1 MVTMS
6 DSTSTV
12 YSVSSDSDLSTDE
25 DTEENGVSR
34 EYKSVNISVKEG
46 ALEKE
51 EVDVIVNSTS
61 DKLKLRHG
69 RGSRALLEA
78 AGNGLQTE
86 CDQKYPT
93 GITKGDVAVTGPGN
107 LRCKSACHGCLKKYG
122 SNDAEKIHMEFI
134 SKCLKELD
142 NQKLSSIAFPGLT
155 TGFHKFPKNVAS
167 KNACRAI
174 SQYIDAN
181 PNTSLK
187 EVRFV
192 IHPEDKETFKAFCDA
207 VQTWDLSPITEIERK
222 VHCRFLIN
230 QITVLIKVDKIEEE
244 EIDMIVN
251 SVNKTLD
258 LGKGSLSKAI
268 ATAAGSEVAE
278 ECRRDHPSGV
288 SEGNVV
294 VTSAGNLKCK
304 KICHACVP
312 SYNQNDKGVSK
323 TDIQNIVIKCLEKAD
338 ENQCNCV
345 AFPAFGTLYKNYPAQ
360 ITAGGMLKGVDQFS
374 KSHTQS
380 SVKRVIIVIYG
391 DQHAEIS
398 KAFVDESATYRG
410 ACSGPERG
418 TQEFCRQQYHREL
431 HPPEYWTEFTSDKSV
446 KLWKT
451 ECDKGY
457 HKLVDV
463 DSSTH
468 KAVDK
473 LVQSTW
479 QSQKVGHG
487 RDAQGLSEL
496 KYTSIKVLKVQR
508 LENIDVYENYSHF
521 RARLF
526 HKAGDIGV
534 FEQLA
539 SISQSTGDIATTKSL
554 KEDSVLTSE
563 LYHEINEHFL
573 FHGTKP
579 DTYKKILSQGLD
591 FRMAGEKGMFGQGV
605 YLAESSTKAD
615 QYTDDKLARSKAEKR
630 MFLVRSCLGKIH
642 LAKTANKL
650 QRPPCFQTGCESDSC
665 EHPERQRCDSV
676 VGDGSWIF
684 REFVTYNHHQNYP
697 EYLITYKRV

>member
-1 MVTMS
+1 MS
-6 DSTSTV
+6 DCESSEH
-12 YSVSSDSDLSTDE
+12 SVSSENNSSTVKDVQESDVT
-25 DTEENGVSR
+25 SR
-34 EYKSVNISVKEG
+34 DYKHVNISVKEG

-61 DKLKLRHG
+61 DNLKLRHG
-69 RGSRALLEA
+69 RGSRALLDA
-78 AGNGLQTE
+78 AGAGLQTE
-86 CDQKYPT
+86 CKRKYPT
-93 GITKGDVAVTGPGN
+93 GIQKGDVAVTGPGN
-107 LRCKSACHGCLKKYG
+107 LKCKFIFHGCLQKYG
-122 SNDAEKIHMEFI
+122 SSDAEKIYMQFI

-142 NQKLSSIAFPGLT
+142 SQKLSSIAFPGLT
-155 TGFHKFPKNVAS
+155 SGFLKFPKNVAS
-167 KNACRAI
+167 KNACRALA
-174 SQYIDAN
+174 QYIDAN

-187 EVRFV
+187 EARFV
-192 IHPEDKETFKAFCDA
+192 IHPEDNDTFKAFGDA
-207 VQTWDLSPITEIERK
+207 IKAWDLSPNPDIERK
-222 VHCRFLIN
+222 VVCRFLIN

-244 EIDMIVN
+244 EVDMIVN

-258 LGKGSLSKAI
+258 LEKGSLSKALS
-268 ATAAGSEVAE
+268 TAAGPEMAK

-288 SEGNVV
+288 TEGNVV
-294 VTSAGNLKCK
+294 VSSAGKLKCK
-304 KICHACVP
+304 IICHACVP
-312 SYNQNDKGVSK
+312 TYNQSDNSVSK
-323 TDIQNIVIKCLEKAD
+323 LDIQNIVIKCLEKAD
-338 ENQCNCV
+338 ENQYNCV
-345 AFPAFGTLYKNYPAQ
+345 AFPALGTLYKNYPSQ
-360 ITAGGMLKGVDQFS
+360 ITADGMLKGVDQFS

-380 SVKRVIIVIYG
+380 SLKTVIIVIYG
-391 DQHAEIS
+391 DQHADIS
-398 KAFVDESATYRG
+398 KAFVDESVPYRG

-431 HPPEYWTEFTSDKSV
+431 HPPEYWIEFTSDKSV
-446 KLWKT
+446 KFWKT

-468 KAVDK
+468 KAVEK

-479 QSQKVGHG
+479 QSQKIGQG
-487 RDAQGLSEL
+487 RDAKGLSEL
-496 KYTSIKVLKVQR
+496 KYSSLKVLKVQR
-508 LENIDVYENYSHF
+508 LENIDVYENYSQF

-526 HKAGDIGV
+526 HKAGDIGI
-534 FEQLA
+534 FEQL
-539 SISQSTGDIATTKSL
+539 SSLSQSTGDIATTKGL
-554 KEDSVLTSE
+554 KEDSILKKE
-563 LYHEINEHFL
+563 LYPEINEHFL

-615 QYTDDKLARSKAEKR
+615 QYTDDKSARSKNEKR

-642 LAKTANKL
+642 LAKTANKF
-650 QRPPCFQTGCESDSC
+650 QRPPCFQTGCESDAC
-665 EHPERQRCDSV
+665 EHSERQRCDSV

>member
-1 MVTMS
+1 MS
-6 DSTSTV
+6 DSKLTV
-12 YSVSSDSDLSTDE
+12 YSVSSESDLSADE
-25 DTEENGVSR
+25 DTEESDVSR
-34 EYKSVNISVKEG
+34 DYKNINISVKEG

-69 RGSRALLEA
+69 RGARALLKT
-78 AGNGLQTE
+78 AGAGLQTE
-86 CDQKYPT
+86 CNQKFPT
-93 GITKGDVAVTGPGN
+93 GIQKGDVAVTGPGN
-107 LRCKSACHGCLKKYG
+107 LRCKTVCHGCLKKYG

-142 NQKLSSIAFPGLT
+142 SQKLYSIAFPGLT

-174 SQYIDAN
+174 AQYIDAN

-192 IHPEDKETFKAFCDA
+192 IHPQDKETFKAFCDA
-207 VQTWDLSPITEIERK
+207 VKAWDLRPTTEIERK
-222 VHCRFLIN
+222 VLCRFLIN
-230 QITVLIKVDKIEEE
+230 QMTVLIKVDKIEEE
-244 EIDMIVN
+244 EVDMIVN

-258 LGKGSLSKAI
+258 LSKGSLSKTV
-268 ATAAGSEVAE
+268 ATAAGSKVAE

-304 KICHACVP
+304 KICHACIP
-312 SYNQNDKGVSK
+312 AFNQNNKSVSK
-323 TDIQNIVIKCLEKAD
+323 TDIQNIVIKCLAKAD

-345 AFPAFGTLYKNYPAQ
+345 AFPAFGTLFKNYPAQ
-360 ITAGGMLKGVDQFS
+360 ITAEGMLKGIDQYS
-374 KSHTQS
+374 KSNTQT
-380 SVKRVIIVIYG
+380 SVKSVFIVIYG
-391 DQHAEIS
+391 KQHVEIS
-398 KAFVDESATYRG
+398 KAYVDEAAPYRG
-410 ACSGPERG
+410 ACSGPVRG
-418 TQEFCRQQYHREL
+418 TQEFCLQQYHREF

-451 ECDKGY
+451 ECGKSI
-457 HKLVDV
+457 HKVVDV

-468 KAVDK
+468 KAVEK

-479 QSQKVGHG
+479 QPLKVGHG
-487 RDAQGLSEL
+487 RDAKGLSKL
-496 KYTSIKVLKVQR
+496 KYTSIKVLKIQR

-539 SISQSTGDIATTKSL
+539 FLSQSTGDIATTKSL
-554 KEDSVLTSE
+554 KKDSILKKE

-591 FRMAGEKGMFGQGV
+591 FRMAGGKGMFGQGV

-615 QYTDDKLARSKAEKR
+615 QYTDDKSARTKAEKK

-642 LAKTANKL
+642 LAKTAYKL
-650 QRPPCFQTGCESDSC
+650 KRPPCFQTGCKSGSC
-665 EHPERQRCDSV
+665 EHSERQRCDSV

-684 REFVTYNHHQNYP
+684 REFVTYNQHQNYP